1 MISRA
6 QLATSLMRLWQ
17 QRSWRS
23 RALLP
28 LAWLYGALLLIRRAL
43 YALGLLRQTRLP
55 VPVIVVGNIFVG
67 GTGKTPLVV
76 WLVEQLRTHGWHPG
90 VIARGYGA
98 RIDHVVEVHQASD
111 PMTVGDEPLLIK
123 HRTGA
128 PVAVSRRRV
137 AAAQQLLRA
146 HPEIDVVIADDG
158 LQHYALART
167 IEIQLSDTRGHG
179 NGWLLPAG
187 PLREPASRRADFFVV
202 NSAAKALSPA
212 VVVNQSSSTSLN
224 QSTAFSSTSAVSTPN
239 TSALS
244 AVSTRGTTI
253 SYYPMQL
260 HAEFAECLAQRADR
274 LALVDLPKQKRII
287 AAAGIGHPQR
297 FFDML
302 RGFGIDLA
310 DTIALPDHFDYQGN
324 PFQRVDADIILIT
337 EKDAVKCERTPQ
349 LANDARLW
357 VVPVTASIAG
367 PLIDNLLEILRGRA
381 PA

>member
-28 LAWLYGALLLIRRAL
+28 LAWLYGALLLMRRAL
-43 YALGLLRQTRLP
+43 YAIGLLRQTRLP
-55 VPVIVVGNIFVG
+55 LPVIVVGNVFVG

-76 WLVEQLRTHGWHPG
+76 WLVEQLRAHGWHPG

-98 RIDHVVEVHQASD
+98 QVDHVVEVHQASD

-202 NSAAKALSPA
+202 NGAAKALSPA
-212 VVVNQSSSTSLN
+212 AVVNQSSSTPLN
-224 QSTAFSSTSAVSTPN
+224 QSTAMSSTSAVSTSN

-253 SYYPMQL
+253 SHYPMQL

-274 LALVDLPKQKRII
+274 LALADLPKQKRII

-297 FFDML
+297 FFGML

-310 DTIALPDHFDYQGN
+310 DTIALPDHFDYQSN

-337 EKDAVKCERTPQ
+337 EKDAVKCARTPQ

>member
-28 LAWLYGALLLIRRAL
+28 LAWLYGALLQIRLAL
-43 YALGLLRQTRLP
+43 YALGWMRQTQLP

-76 WLVEQLRTHGWHPG
+76 WLVEQLRTRGWHPG

-98 RIDHVVEVHQASD
+98 HVDHVVEVHPASD

-128 PVAVSRRRV
+128 PVVVSRRRV
-137 AAAQQLLRA
+137 AAAEQLLRA
-146 HPEIDVVIADDG
+146 YPEVDVVIADDG

-187 PLREPASRRADFFVV
+187 PLREPVSRRADFFVV
-202 NSAAKALSPA
+202 NGAATAQSPA
-212 VVVNQSSSTSLN
+212 ARVDESSSASLNQLTATSSTS
-224 QSTAFSSTSAVSTPN
+224 SVSTLNP
-239 TSALS
+239 TASS
-244 AVSTRGTTI
+244 AVSTRGTTV
-253 SYYPMQL
+253 SHYPMQL
-260 HAEFAECLAQRADR
+260 HAEFAECLTQRSHR
-274 LALVDLPKQKRII
+274 LALADLPADKRIV

-302 RGFGIDLA
+302 TGFGIHLA
-310 DTIALPDHFDYQGN
+310 DTIALPDHFDYQRN
-324 PFQRVDADIILIT
+324 PFSRVDADIILIT
-337 EKDAVKCERTPQ
+337 EKDAVKCARTPQ